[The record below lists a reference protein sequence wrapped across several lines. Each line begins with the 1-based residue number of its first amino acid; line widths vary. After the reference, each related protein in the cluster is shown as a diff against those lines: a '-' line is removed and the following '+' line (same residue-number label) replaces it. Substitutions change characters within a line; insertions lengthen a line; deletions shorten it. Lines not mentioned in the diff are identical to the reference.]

1 MINEII
7 VKKDEKSYEDKI
19 ITFCKGIPGFINLKK
34 FVLEEIE
41 DNEVFYLLKSIE
53 DEKVAFIV
61 VSPFFVDKSYNVNL
75 DESLIDSLRIAN
87 ESQVLILNTVTLHS
101 DMKKITTNLVA
112 PLVINIQERVGE
124 QIVFDDE
131 TTYQIKTPIFKE

>member
-7 VKKDEKSYEDKI
+7 IKKDEKNYDDKI
-19 ITFCKGIPGFINLKK
+19 ITFSKGIPGFVNLKK
-34 FVLEEIE
+34 FILEEIE
-41 DNEVFYLLKSIE
+41 DNEVFYVLKSLE

-61 VSPFFVDKSYNVNL
+61 VSPFFVDETYNINL
-75 DESLIDSLRIAN
+75 DESLIDSLRITN

-112 PLVINIQERVGE
+112 PFVINIQERVGE
-124 QIVFDDE
+124 QIVFEDE
-131 TTYQIKTPIFKE
+131 KYQIKTPIFKE